1 MSNNRVYQKIVSPI
15 HRSTA
20 YDFNVHLDHQSL
32 HKKGQRLVNS
42 PEGDVDELGVNEHE
56 IVVRVKGADRQ
67 YKSQRLRVFS
77 ALNNLLLNDNILRDL
92 QNDNARFW
100 QGQQANAAAQ
110 ISAQQTLEHL
120 QAGRYPVVSNPPGG
134 RDVLQPATEELYNI
148 ASRSLNNV
156 LHQHLEY
163 VGVAITP
170 QKLFPRESRQDPQGF
185 ACTRGGLNTIHN
197 TGNEVIHAGDQIIV
211 DFAMPNVVNRRLLN
225 NPSHYSTGV
234 PHGKLLVQTRP
245 DTHPDTDQGFVDHV
259 LNQMRAQREPRSNG
273 PNGTNDALVPFDG
286 LALDN
291 ATRRDQG
298 QPGLAAAVAGGAG
311 NAFAAGGF
319 ERMYRPN
326 ALLMHRVDA
335 AANIVTVNG
344 RRFVRRCGLDV
355 VNLTMLVQQVGMV
368 FGGMAD
374 AGYNAGGNL
383 RAYYNDAGGD
393 PPGPGDGGAILAPPA
408 TPIFI
413 HVQNREE
420 IAAILLRL
428 NAAVAQWQCPAFF
441 FVEDDIGVPLEAAA
455 PRIAVGVNFENLWV
469 SVPAGGLGALG
480 GEVPVQRGNLYLPP
494 AAGAGGGAAALAAQ
508 ADAASKNTIL
518 GLPLAAPPQLQA
530 ANVVPEYAI
539 GGDNYLNLLAATGDN
554 LTYLLEMMC
563 NGDHGA
569 AQVNAAGNNNNPFLS
584 RHSPLV
590 ELVRTVV
597 RETVIACRNRAR
609 RTIGMALSGASP
621 GEPFDIVLSDS

>member
-32 HKKGQRLVNS
+32 HKKGQRLINS
-42 PEGDVDELGVNEHE
+42 PDGDLDELGVNEHE

-77 ALNNLLLNDNILRDL
+77 ALNNLLLNDTILAQLRR
-92 QNDNARFW
+92 DNATFW
-100 QGQQANAAAQ
+100 TGLQGNAALPAQ
-110 ISAQQTLEHL
+110 TAQETLQQL
-120 QAGRYPVVSNPPGG
+120 QAGKYR
-134 RDVLQPATEELYNI
+134 QAPANEDFYLL

-156 LHQHLEY
+156 LHHHLEY

-273 PNGTNDALVPFDG
+273 AGGTNDALVPFDG
-286 LALDN
+286 LELDN
-291 ATRRDQG
+291 AARQ
-298 QPGLAAAVAGGAG
+298 A
-311 NAFAAGGF
+311 NIAAGRRQF
-319 ERMYRPN
+319 RPN

-335 AANIVTVNG
+335 AANDVTVNG
-344 RRFVRRCGLDV
+344 QRFVRRCGLDV
-355 VNLTMLVQQVGMV
+355 VNLTMLTQQIGA
-368 FGGMAD
+368 GGGPMAAGAD
-374 AGYNAGGNL
+374 AGVTLPGLNL
-383 RAYYNDAGGD
+383 LPYFNPVVQ
-393 PPGPGDGGAILAPPA
+393 PPH
-408 TPIFI
+408 TPVFV
-413 HVQNREE
+413 HVQNEAE
-420 IAAILLRL
+420 IAGIRARL
-428 NAAVAQWQCPAFF
+428 NALGAGRILWRVPAFF
-441 FVEDDIGVPLEAAA
+441 FVEDEIGVPLDAA
-455 PRIAVGVNFENLWV
+455 PLRTITVNANFENLWV
-469 SVPAGGLGALG
+469 SAPNGGQLGPHA
-480 GEVPVQRGNLYLPP
+480 PVTTAELFL
-494 AAGAGGGAAALAAQ
+494 AAGAVNELAA
-508 ADAASKNTIL
+508 SRTTVL
-518 GLPLAAPPQLQA
+518 GITLAAPPQLQA
-530 ANVVPEYAI
+530 ANVVPQYNIA
-539 GGDNYLNLLAATGDN
+539 GNNYVNLLAATGDN

-569 AQVNAAGNNNNPFLS
+569 AAVNAAGNRNSPFLS